1 MTADPKPDA
10 VTADHLREM
19 ARLCRPCAC
28 DYGCRH
34 DVARGKIHDLG
45 GWHTIAMKLLD
56 EADELRTELAE
67 ARGSAQSAHA
77 VCFAAGIEAAA
88 KYHDNF
94 LMTKTSVAVEKVV
107 ASTEA
112 IRALTPPDITAAA
125 ARVLLAAWPT
135 DTSFDAAFAAC
146 ATAYHGGY
154 QMQDTMDLT
163 LSNFSD

>member
-1 MTADPKPDA
+1 MTADPKLDA

-77 VCFAAGIEAAA
+77 VCFAAGISRGHFAEI
-88 KYHDNF
+88 
-94 LMTKTSVAVEKVV
+94 
-107 ASTEA
+107 STRPYRRLEGRGTC
-112 IRALTPPDITAAA
+112 RARKP
-125 ARVLLAAWPT
+125 
-135 DTSFDAAFAAC
+135 
-146 ATAYHGGY
+146 
-154 QMQDTMDLT
+154 
-163 LSNFSD
+163 